1 MRHSVIGIVGAAG
14 AVGSAALDGLHTSP
28 HWTLRAGY
36 RSQPARNDAATDID
50 WRHVNVDDSASLGR
64 FCDGC
69 TVVLN
74 TAGPSCR
81 IGDRVARAAD
91 VAGADY
97 VDAFGG
103 VVLVRQ
109 LAAQSLSRERRV
121 IHSAGVY
128 PGLSA
133 VLPRWLVRQGFDRVH
148 ALRGWAGG
156 RERCTPAAAADVLL
170 STIDGFGQAGVA
182 WIDGRRVTD
191 ALPPRDEVELVG
203 FPGRVHVQPFFSQEM
218 EQLAGELGLRDAH
231 WNNVMPSGR
240 ATETIARWCGRLSA
254 RLDDSTL
261 EHAIS
266 DLVETARR
274 DVAGQAPYYRL
285 VLEMDGERAGRPH
298 CVRVVL
304 NARDS
309 YRVSGTVAASAVSCL
324 LDTPPAP
331 GIHSAGSVLAWEP
344 LLDRLRCWGA
354 VDSFSLVELPV
365 NDAAVEAVIEEGTL

>member
-1 MRHSVIGIVGAAG
+1 MRYPVIGIVGAG
-14 AVGSAALDGLHTSP
+14 GSVGGAALDGLHTSP
-28 HWTLRAGY
+28 DWTLRAGY
-36 RSQPARNDAATDID
+36 RSQPARNDAAAVID
-50 WRHVNVDDSASLGR
+50 WRHVNADDAASLAR

-69 TVVLN
+69 AVVLN
-74 TAGPSCR
+74 AAGPSCR

-103 VVLVRQ
+103 AVLVRQ
-109 LAAQSLSRERRV
+109 LAAQPSSRERRV

-133 VLPRWLVRQGFDRVH
+133 VLPRWLARQGFDRVH

-170 STIDGFGQAGVA
+170 STLDGFGQAGVA

-191 ALPPRDEVELVG
+191 ALPPRNEVELVG
-203 FPGRVHVQPFFSQEM
+203 FPGRVHAQPFFSQEM
-218 EQLAGELGLRDAH
+218 ERLARELGLRDAY

-240 ATETIARWCGRLSA
+240 ATETIARWCARLSA

-266 DLVETARR
+266 DLVETSRR
-274 DVAGQAPYYRL
+274 DVAGQAPYYCL
-285 VLEMDGERAGRPH
+285 VLEMDGERAGRSH

-309 YRVSGTVAASAVSCL
+309 YRVSGTVAASAVLCL

-331 GIHSAGSVLAWEP
+331 GIHSADSVLAWEP
-344 LLDRLRCWGA
+344 LLDHLRRWGA

-365 NDAAVEAVIEEGTL
+365 NDAAAEAVIEEGTL